1 MKSCRWPGPTFLA
14 LALLAPAIT
23 FADVQAKAEEAGTT
37 AKRALTRAAVKK
49 SGSGVDVQYSVDD
62 SVNVGQGAAVVI
74 QFGNISDPAGGSAR
88 FTADAGLTLVGAD
101 ELRLP
106 AGQTTTVTVRATP
119 ASEGIAYINVFT
131 TQNGMSS
138 ATSIPVR
145 VGGATPK
152 LRSAGELQKLPA
164 GDAVISMPA
173 R

>member
-1 MKSCRWPGPTFLA
+1 MKSCGWAGATLLVLA
-14 LALLAPAIT
+14 LMAPGFT
-23 FADVQAKAEEAGTT
+23 FAETATNAGGV
-37 AKRALTRAAVKK
+37 AAVKRK
-49 SGSGVDVQYSVDD
+49 LTHAPKKKNGSGVDVQYAVDD
-62 SVNVGQGAAVVI
+62 TVKVGQAATVVI
-74 QFGNISDPAGGSAR
+74 QFEDITDPAGGSAR

-131 TQNGMSS
+131 TQNGTTS

-145 VGGATPK
+145 VGEAAPK
-152 LRSAGELQKLPA
+152 LRSTGELQKLPA
-164 GDAVISMPA
+164 GDSVISMPS